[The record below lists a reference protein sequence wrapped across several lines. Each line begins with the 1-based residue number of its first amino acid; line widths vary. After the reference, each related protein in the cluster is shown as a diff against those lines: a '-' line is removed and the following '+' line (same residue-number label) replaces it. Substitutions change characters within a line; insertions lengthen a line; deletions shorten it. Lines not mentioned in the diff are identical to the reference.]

1 MKAKNSKYTQLKAAL
16 QGKFREVAE
25 LRKQYVT
32 GMREVKQRAAAYL
45 LAEADLANSTGKY
58 EAAKAALDKELERL
72 EGVYQSR
79 LQQLRNELAQTT
91 AQLETAQVHARRA
104 MGRAAIAEQ
113 GEERAKKALRTERGW
128 HLFTGAVLIA
138 DLLYYHVSYA
148 KLAAL
153 LGL

>member
-16 QGKFREVAE
+16 QAKFREVAE
-25 LRKQYVT
+25 LRKQYAV
-32 GMREVKQRAAAYL
+32 GVREVKQRAASYL
-45 LAEADLANSTGKY
+45 IAEAELANSIGKHG
-58 EAAKAALDKELERL
+58 AAKAALDKELEHL

-91 AQLETAQVHARRA
+91 AQLDTAQVNARRA
-104 MGRAAIAEQ
+104 MQRAAIAEQ
-113 GEERAKKALRTERGW
+113 GEERAKKALRTARGW
-128 HLFTGAVLIA
+128 CWLLGATLLA
-138 DLLYYHVSYA
+138 DTFYYHVSYA

>member
-16 QGKFREVAE
+16 QDKFREVAE

-32 GMREVKQRAAAYL
+32 GVREVKQRAAAYL
-45 LAEADLANSTGKY
+45 IAEAELANSIGKH

-91 AQLETAQVHARRA
+91 AQLETAQVNARRA

-128 HLFTGAVLIA
+128 HLFTGAVLLA
-138 DLLYYHVSYA
+138 DLLYYHVPYA

>member
-25 LRKQYVT
+25 LRKQYAAGV
-32 GMREVKQRAAAYL
+32 REVKQRAAAYL
-45 LAEADLANSTGKY
+45 IAEAELANSIGKH

-79 LQQLRNELAQTT
+79 LQQLRNELAQVQE
-91 AQLETAQVHARRA
+91 QLNTAQVKARRA
-104 MGRAAIAEQ
+104 MGRAAIAADF
-113 GEERAKKALRTERGW
+113 EERAKKALRTERVW
-128 HLFTGAVLIA
+128 CWLLGATLIA
-138 DLLYYHVSYA
+138 DTFYYHVQYD

>member
-25 LRKQYVT
+25 LRKQYAAGV
-32 GMREVKQRAAAYL
+32 REVKQRAASYL
-45 LAEADLANSTGKY
+45 IAEAELANSIGKH

-91 AQLETAQVHARRA
+91 AQLDTAQVNAHRA
-104 MGRAAIAEQ
+104 MQRAAIAEQ

-128 HLFTGAVLIA
+128 CWLLVATLLA
-138 DLLYYHVSYA
+138 DTFYYHVSYA

>member
-25 LRKQYVT
+25 LRKQYAAGVR
-32 GMREVKQRAAAYL
+32 GVKQRAAAYL
-45 LAEADLANSTGKY
+45 IAEAELANSIGKH

-91 AQLETAQVHARRA
+91 AQLETAQVNAHRA

-113 GEERAKKALRTERGW
+113 GEERAKKALRTERVW
-128 HLFTGAVLIA
+128 HLFTGAVLFA
-138 DLLYYHVSYA
+138 DLLYYHVPYA
-148 KLAAL
+148 ELAKL

>member
-1 MKAKNSKYTQLKAAL
+1 MKAKSSKYTQLKAAL

-25 LRKQYVT
+25 LRQHYHLKLCEMV
-32 GMREVKQRAAAYL
+32 RELGVLREIKIAAAD
-45 LAEADLANSTGKY
+45 A
-58 EAAKAALDKELERL
+58 AAKHDAARVALDKEVVRL

-91 AQLETAQVHARRA
+91 AQLETAQVNARRA

-128 HLFTGAVLIA
+128 HLFTGAVLLA
-138 DLLYYHVSYA
+138 DLLYYHVPYA
-148 KLAAL
+148 KLTAL

>member
-25 LRKQYVT
+25 LRKQYAAGV
-32 GMREVKQRAAAYL
+32 REVKQRAASYL
-45 LAEADLANSTGKY
+45 IAEAELANSIGKH
-58 EAAKAALDKELERL
+58 EAAKSALDKELARL

-79 LQQLRNELAQTT
+79 LQQLRNELAQVQEQLDT
-91 AQLETAQVHARRA
+91 AQHHKVSAELE
-104 MGRAAIAEQ
+104 AAYQQ
-113 GEERAKKALRTERGW
+113 GEAKAAKKALRTERGW
-128 HLFTGAVLIA
+128 HLFTGAVLLA
-138 DLLYYHVSYA
+138 DLLYYHVPYA

>member
-16 QGKFREVAE
+16 QAKFREVAE
-25 LRKQYVT
+25 LRQQYAV
-32 GMREVKQRAAAYL
+32 GVREVKQRAAAYL
-45 LAEADLANSTGKY
+45 IAEAELANSTGKY
-58 EAAKAALDKELERL
+58 DAAKAALAKELERL

-91 AQLETAQVHARRA
+91 AQLETAQVNARRA
-104 MGRAAIAEQ
+104 MERAAIAEQ
-113 GEERAKKALRTERGW
+113 GEERATKALRAARGW
-128 HLFTGAVLIA
+128 CWVLGATLLA
-138 DLLYYHVSYA
+138 DTFYYHVSYA

>member
-25 LRKQYVT
+25 LRKQYTV
-32 GMREVKQRAAAYL
+32 GVREVKQRAAAYL
-45 LAEADLANSTGKY
+45 IAEAELANSIGKH

-91 AQLETAQVHARRA
+91 AQLETAQVNAHRA

-128 HLFTGAVLIA
+128 CWLLGATLLA
-138 DLLYYHVSYA
+138 DTFYYHVSYA

>member
-25 LRKQYVT
+25 LRKQYAAGV
-32 GMREVKQRAAAYL
+32 REVKQRAAAYL
-45 LAEADLANSTGKY
+45 IAEAELANSIGKHA
-58 EAAKAALDKELERL
+58 AAKAALDKESERL

-91 AQLETAQVHARRA
+91 AQLETAQANARRA
-104 MGRAAIAEQ
+104 MGRAAIAEDF
-113 GEERAKKALRTERGW
+113 EERAKKSMRVHSLLLYVASAL
-128 HLFTGAVLIA
+128 LVA
-138 DLLYYHVSYA
+138 DALYYHVPYA
-148 KLAAL
+148 ELAKL

>member
-25 LRKQYVT
+25 LREQYAV
-32 GMREVKQRAAAYL
+32 GVREVKQRAAAYL
-45 LAEADLANSTGKY
+45 IAEAELANSIGKH
-58 EAAKAALDKELERL
+58 EAAKAALDKESERL

-91 AQLETAQVHARRA
+91 AQLETAQVNARRA
-104 MGRAAIAEQ
+104 MVRAAIAEQ

-128 HLFTGAVLIA
+128 YLFTGAVLIA